1 MESAIFSY
9 QGVIRPMDYIK
20 QEKLTRAGDTSPEAI
35 HHRLVA
41 TRKMTGMTSKQLAA
55 SAGIKYTTF
64 ISQEKAGSPSV
75 KLMTFYL
82 KAFMVD
88 YNFIL
93 GGDPARL
100 PADVREAILAELD

>member
-9 QGVIRPMDYIK
+9 QGVIRPMDYLE
-20 QEKLTRAGDTSPEAI
+20 QERLARTGDTSPEAI

-41 TRKMTGMTSKQLAA
+41 ARKMTGMTSKELAS
-55 SAGIKYTTF
+55 SAGLKYTTF
-64 ISQEKAGSPSV
+64 ISQEKSGSPSV
-75 KLMTFYL
+75 KLMTYYL

-88 YNFIL
+88 YNFLL

-100 PADVREAILAELD
+100 PADVREAILAELA

>member
-9 QGVIRPMDYIK
+9 QGVIRPMDYIE

-55 SAGIKYTTF
+55 RAGIKLPGESR
-64 ISQEKAGSPSV
+64 ISFCEAHDLLPQSLHG
-75 KLMTFYL
+75 
-82 KAFMVD
+82 
-88 YNFIL
+88 
-93 GGDPARL
+93 RL
-100 PADVREAILAELD
+100 QFHSRR

>member
-1 MESAIFSY
+1 
-9 QGVIRPMDYIK
+9 MDYIE
-20 QEKLTRAGDTSPEAI
+20 QEKLTRAGDTSPVAI